1 MKKGYIRI
9 LVFEIFVLFI
19 LLLNSFI
26 SNILRGYLM
35 PLFLLILIILFRFI
49 FGIEKDRHRYV
60 KDIIYELLIILLM
73 SFLIY
78 YIFGI
83 VIGFVRTADYY
94 TISNMTKFVLP
105 VLFTI
110 ILKEIF
116 RNMVLTK
123 SEGSKLLL
131 VLTILLFVYLDI
143 TSIIPY
149 TNFKGNYNIFIF
161 ASLTVLPAISNN
173 IVCSYITTKV
183 GYKPNILWLLVTNM
197 YSYLL
202 PIVPDTGDY
211 ILSIIRF
218 AFPLFIGYRIYL
230 FFEKE
235 ADKNVER
242 DYKNVNKLSLVFATF
257 VVIVLVYFTS
267 GYFRYY
273 AVAIAS
279 GSMTPNIYKGD
290 VVIVEKIDNNFGKLK
305 EGMVIAYKYEGVVI
319 VHRII
324 NIVEEDGEY
333 FFYTKG
339 DANHNED
346 NYVITEDMVV
356 GTVNVRIPFAGYP
369 TVWLN
374 EL

>member
-1 MKKGYIRI
+1 MKKSYIKI
-9 LVFEIFVLFI
+9 LVFEFFVLLV

-26 SNILRGYLM
+26 SNILSGYLM
-35 PLFLLILIILFRFI
+35 PIFIGILIILFKFL
-49 FGIEKDRHRYV
+49 FGYEKDRHRYI
-60 KDIIYELLIILLM
+60 KDIIYELLIMLLF

-83 VIGFVRTADYY
+83 VIGFVKTANYY

-105 VLFTI
+105 VVLTI

-116 RNMVLTK
+116 RYMVLTK

-131 VLTILLFVYLDI
+131 VCSIVLFIYLDF

-161 ASLTVLPAISNN
+161 AALTVLPAISNN

-183 GYKPNILWLLVTNM
+183 GYKPNVFWLLVTNL
-197 YSYLL
+197 YLYLL

-211 ILSIIRF
+211 VLSIIRF
-218 AFPLFIGYRIYL
+218 IFPLIVGYRIFL

-242 DYKNVNKLSLVFATF
+242 DYKKINKLSLGIATF
-257 VVIVLVYFTS
+257 IVAALVYFTS
-267 GYFRYY
+267 GYFHYH

-279 GSMTPNIYKGD
+279 GSMYPNIDKGD
-290 VVIVEKIDNNFGKLK
+290 VVIIEKIDNNFDKLK
-305 EGMVIAYKYEGVVI
+305 EGMVIAYKYESVVI

-324 NIVEEDGEY
+324 NVVEEKGEY

-339 DANHNED
+339 DANHSED
-346 NYVITEDMVV
+346 NYAITEDMVIGV
-356 GTVNVRIPFAGYP
+356 VNVRIPFIGYP